1 MRPEACV
8 VTLAEPISWGVTM
21 EIARNHDNPSSVSH
35 AESSVGETHP
45 VLFQLLQQA
54 ELELILQE
62 LDELIESEGGI
73 LIP

>member
-1 MRPEACV
+1 M
-8 VTLAEPISWGVTM
+8 M
-21 EIARNHDNPSSVSH
+21 EIAENDDDPFRESH
-35 AESSVGETHP
+35 ADSRLPKLVETHP
-45 VLFQLLQQA
+45 VLLQLLQQA

>member
-1 MRPEACV
+1 
-8 VTLAEPISWGVTM
+8 M
-21 EIARNHDNPSSVSH
+21 EIARADDDPFSASH
-35 AESSVGETHP
+35 AESSLPELAETHP
-45 VLFQLLQQA
+45 VLLQLLQRA

>member
-1 MRPEACV
+1 
-8 VTLAEPISWGVTM
+8 M
-21 EIARNHDNPSSVSH
+21 EIAENDDDPFSASHTDSSLPKLV
-35 AESSVGETHP
+35 ETHP
-45 VLFQLLQQA
+45 VLLQLLQQA

>member
-1 MRPEACV
+1 
-8 VTLAEPISWGVTM
+8 M
-21 EIARNHDNPSSVSH
+21 EIARSDDGPFSASDAKSSVARL
-35 AESSVGETHP
+35 AEIHP
-45 VLFQLLQQA
+45 VLLQSLQQA

>member
-1 MRPEACV
+1 
-8 VTLAEPISWGVTM
+8 M
-21 EIARNHDNPSSVSH
+21 EIARSDDDPFSASDAKSSV
-35 AESSVGETHP
+35 AMLAKIHP
-45 VLFQLLQQA
+45 VLLQSLQQA

>member
-1 MRPEACV
+1 
-8 VTLAEPISWGVTM
+8 M
-21 EIARNHDNPSSVSH
+21 EIARIHDDPFSASH
-35 AESSVGETHP
+35 AKSRVPMLAEIHP
-45 VLFQLLQQA
+45 VLLQSLQQA